1 MSSEHR
7 SAHSVLP
14 LSLALVLLIF
24 TPADGSALSV
34 GLWEPMA
41 EQALSVS
48 DSEIIQINAAAI
60 EGNPFQASFLLAG
73 QNVTLTLTPH
83 SVRASGFQVLVSNAN
98 GTLTEID
105 PGPVRTMRGQL
116 TNIPGSVAT
125 GSVLPSGLE
134 ARIQFPNGKA
144 YGLVA
149 LRRLFPY
156 AAANLY
162 ALYDESDSTLPA
174 GQCGAVAGFAQE
186 ARQQN
191 EGAGN
196 PCEPVGPF
204 VTGLG
209 CDGDSAFVA
218 SFPGTPPEELMAA
231 QQFIEDNVNEI
242 NTFVY
247 EVQLDTT
254 HEIVRLILRDQAN
267 DIYADIPGGSAVLS
281 AVRTEWRTTQAD
293 ADADLA
299 SLWTGRN
306 LDGSVVGRGYVGAI
320 CGPGACWVEK
330 RLGNQRLTLLAHE
343 LGHNWGAWHCNQDNY
358 PGDMCTTCTVPCS
371 IMRSTLSSC
380 GGAMFSQCSLDEILN
395 RRRNFSCVEDLG
407 FTPPVLTAGGPPLDD
422 GDTVT
427 FEEVLTGETSKR
439 VFQLENLLNCEMP
452 VSASLVGAGG
462 RFRIPEPPTSIAP
475 LGTVNFT
482 VEFSAD
488 FAGSYSAGLRIRT
501 PGLIGGVDFTVN
513 LEATAGVGANLPT
526 APELLCPLNWATTP
540 QPDQMTFSWTPVE
553 FAESFEFRIMN
564 YPVCDQLV
572 FGRTDLQ
579 QFVLRPTGLILTPGM
594 SYCWVV
600 IAHNANGSTA
610 SPVYIFTVDPDNAN
624 PIMDSTYTNIP
635 VRDGDTLNLP
645 LNPHSFVFNFDFHNS
660 GAVPLLIGNLV
671 LPDNFSARWV
681 KFGAGGI
688 GIGGPG
694 NEPPTTGRIQACSS
708 STLRLTSTLTI
719 EELLQNNIIMDTLEF
734 DTNDPSSPHFAINLC
749 FRCDPLS
756 CVGTPFSGCGELN
769 VVTQGCY
776 HFLADCGTE
785 FGIWNPGNFNLGD
798 RVWISGT
805 VDLDA
810 QFCFPL
816 VDLPH
821 IPDNKIGACFNECGT
836 LVQGTPC
843 VLLQSDSGGL
853 YEVNNLGDFQVGD
866 HVRVI
871 GGLISEGSYCQQG
884 DGQVFDNTIE
894 PCPLGRCCFVGIVPA
909 PPFLCE
915 ETTEEECSYYVGG
928 TWTEGLNCVDDPC
941 PKRKGQQSLNGG

>member
-1 MSSEHR
+1 MSNHR
-7 SAHSVLP
+7 HSVR
-14 LSLALVLLIF
+14 LVLLCY
-24 TPADGSALSV
+24 PALMLFFLAPANGAALST

-41 EQALSVS
+41 EQALNVS
-48 DSEIIQINAAAI
+48 DAEIIQINAAAI
-60 EGNPFQASFLLAG
+60 EGNPFQANFPLAG
-73 QNVTLTLTPH
+73 QNVTLTLSPH
-83 SVRASGFQVLVSNAN
+83 SVRASGFQVLVANAN

-105 PGPVRTMRGQL
+105 PGPVRTMRGRL
-116 TNIPGSVAT
+116 INVPGSLAT
-125 GSVLPSGLE
+125 GSILPSGLE

-156 AAANLY
+156 AEARLY
-162 ALYDESDSTLPA
+162 ALYDESNSTLPA
-174 GQCGAVAGFAQE
+174 GQCGTVPGVAQE
-186 ARQQN
+186 AQLQN
-191 EGAGN
+191 EGAGAA
-196 PCEPVGPF
+196 CEPVGPF
-204 VTGLG
+204 ITGLG
-209 CDGDSAFVA
+209 CDGDSAFVS
-218 SFPGTPPEELMAA
+218 SFPGTPAEELMAA

-242 NTFVY
+242 NMLVY

-254 HEIVRLILRDQAN
+254 HEIVRIILRDQSN
-267 DIYADIPGGSAVLS
+267 DIYADIPTGSAVLS
-281 AVRTEWRTTQAD
+281 ALRNEWRTNQAD

-299 SLWTGRN
+299 TLWTGRN

-330 RLGNQRLTLLAHE
+330 RLGNRRLTLLAHE
-343 LGHNWGAWHCNQDNY
+343 IGHNWGAWHCNQENY
-358 PGDMCTTCTVPCS
+358 PGDMCTTCSVSCA
-371 IMRSTLSSC
+371 IMRSTLSGC
-380 GGAMFSQCSLDEILN
+380 GGASFSQCSLDEILA
-395 RRRNFSCVEDLG
+395 RRGNFSCVEDLG
-407 FTPPVLTAGGPPLDD
+407 FTPPILTAGGPPLDD

-427 FEEVLTGETSKR
+427 FDEVLTGETGKK
-439 VFQLENLLNCEMP
+439 VFQLENKLDCELP
-452 VSASLVGAGG
+452 VSASLVSAGG
-462 RFRIPEPPTSIAP
+462 RFSIPEPPTSIP
-475 LGTVNFT
+475 PFGTVNFT
-482 VEFSAD
+482 VEFSAQ

-501 PGLIGGVDFTVN
+501 PGLLGGADFTVN
-513 LEATAGVGANLPT
+513 LEATAGVGSNFPT

-579 QFVLRPTGLILTPGM
+579 QSNLRPTGLILTPGM

-624 PIMDSTYTNIP
+624 PIMEVTYTNIP
-635 VRDGDTLNLP
+635 VRDGDTMNLP
-645 LNPHSFVFNFDFHNS
+645 LNPDSFVFNFDFHNT
-660 GAVPLLIGNLV
+660 GAVPLLIDNLN

-681 KFGAGGI
+681 KFGSGI
-688 GIGGPG
+688 GIGGAG
-694 NEPPTTGRIQACSS
+694 YEPPTTGRVQACSS
-708 STLRLTSTLTI
+708 TTLRLTSTLTLP
-719 EELLQNNIIMDTLEF
+719 ELLQKNIIIDTLEF
-734 DTNDPSSPHFAINLC
+734 DTNDPKAPHFVINLC

-798 RVWISGT
+798 RVWVLGT

-810 QFCFPL
+810 EFCFPL

-821 IPDNKIGACFNECGT
+821 IPDNKIGECFNECGE

-843 VLLQSDSGGL
+843 VLLQTDSGGL
-853 YEVNNLGDFQVGD
+853 YEVGNLGDFQVGD
-866 HVRVI
+866 RVRVI
-871 GGLISEGSYCQQG
+871 GGLISDGSFCQQG
-884 DGQVFDNTIE
+884 DGQIFGNSIE
-894 PCPLGRCCFVGIVPA
+894 PCPLGRCCFVGIVPP

-915 ETTEEECSYYVGG
+915 ETTEEECSYYIGG
-928 TWTEGLNCVDDPC
+928 MWAEGLNCDDHPC
-941 PKRKGQQSLNGG
+941 RKKQQQSLSGG